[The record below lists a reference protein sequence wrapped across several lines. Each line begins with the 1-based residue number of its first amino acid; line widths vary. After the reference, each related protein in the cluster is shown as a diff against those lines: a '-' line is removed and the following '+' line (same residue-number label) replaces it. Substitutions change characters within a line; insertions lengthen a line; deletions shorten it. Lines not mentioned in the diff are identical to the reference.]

1 MSESIQGVG
10 DHRLFY
16 HQSVPASPV
25 AWVLI
30 IHGWGEHSGRYAYVA
45 EKLLASGFAM
55 AMYDQRGHGK
65 SEGLRTYVNSFS
77 DYVDDLS
84 IVYAKISQLANQ
96 KPVFVLAHSMGGLVA
111 CQFCIQHQPP
121 IQGIV
126 LSAASLKVN
135 SDFSPFLQRIS
146 GIASALFPKLATVK
160 LDNALLSRDP
170 EILAIAE
177 KDALHYKGGIR
188 ARTGA
193 EILKATKWVEAHAH
207 EFTMSVLVLHGAAD
221 KIADPQGSISFY
233 EHCGSTDKQY
243 KIYPGAYHEIL
254 NEINRDEVISDI
266 LKWLLGHV
274 QYIERS
280 FP

>member
-1 MSESIQGVG
+1 MNESIQGVG

-16 HQSVPASPV
+16 HQSAPVNPV
-25 AWVLI
+25 AWILI

-45 EKLLASGFAM
+45 EKLLASGFAV
-55 AMYDQRGHGK
+55 AMYDQRGHGR
-65 SEGLRTYVNSFS
+65 SEGLRTYVNRFS
-77 DYVDDLS
+77 DYVEDLS
-84 IVYAKISQLANQ
+84 IVYTKISQWADQ
-96 KPVFVLAHSMGGLVA
+96 KPVFLLAHSMGGLVA
-111 CQFCIQHQPP
+111 CQFCIQHQPA

-135 SDFSPFLQRIS
+135 SDFSPFLQKFS
-146 GIASALFPKLATVK
+146 GLASALVPKLATVK

-170 EILAIAE
+170 EILAIAQQ
-177 KDALHYKGGIR
+177 DALHYKGGIR

-193 EILKATKWVEAHAH
+193 EILKATKWVEAHSR
-207 EFTMSVLVLHGAAD
+207 EFTIPVLVLHGGAD

-233 EHCGSTDKQY
+233 THCGSSDKQH

-266 LKWLLGHV
+266 LKWLEAHV
-274 QYIERS
+274 TMY
-280 FP
+280 